1 MKIHAYFAGLQTTEN
16 NDISTVTL
24 NIYIYKKSRYKIYR
38 IMSDYGDDFMADDE
52 DYDLEYSEDSNSG
65 LPRIQWK
72 GNN

>member
-65 LPRIQWK
+65 IPRIQWK